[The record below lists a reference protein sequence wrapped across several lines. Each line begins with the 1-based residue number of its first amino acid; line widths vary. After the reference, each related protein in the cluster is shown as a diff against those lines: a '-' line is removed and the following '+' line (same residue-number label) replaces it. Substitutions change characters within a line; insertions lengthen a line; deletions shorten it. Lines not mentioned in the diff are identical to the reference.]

1 MSPVVRLTA
10 ALLSAVIVVVFS
22 AAMANA
28 ADRAAYLAACEKERG
43 AEAKAMCTCVA
54 DKVDAAFKDKQLAFA
69 YESLAKPIGE
79 FVDVDLGLTEQEE
92 DDVVDKT
99 YAIMK
104 DCGLVK

>member
-10 ALLSAVIVVVFS
+10 ALLSAVVVVAGTAPAS
-22 AAMANA
+22 A

-54 DKVDAAFKDKQLAFA
+54 DKVDAAFKDKQLVFA

-79 FVDVDLGLTEQEE
+79 FVDVELGLTEQEE

>member
-1 MSPVVRLTA
+1 MSPVVRFA
-10 ALLSAVIVVVFS
+10 ALLIAPCVLTL
-22 AAMANA
+22 AAPVARA

-43 AEAKAMCTCVA
+43 AEAKAMCTCLA
-54 DKVDAAFKDKQLAFA
+54 DKVDAAFKDKQLVFA

-79 FVDVDLGLTEQEE
+79 FVDVDLGLTEKEE

-99 YAIMK
+99 YAFMK

>member
-10 ALLSAVIVVVFS
+10 ALLSAVVVVAG
-22 AAMANA
+22 AAPASA

-54 DKVDAAFKDKQLAFA
+54 DKVDAAFKDKQLVFA